1 MTDEPMMTL
10 DGNALAGLLDA
21 VFGEDMTTVLGTCGA
36 CGASGEVA
44 RLVVYTRAPGAV
56 ARCPACS
63 SVLMVLVTVR
73 AVTCVDLRGLAAL
86 ERAT

>member
-1 MTDEPMMTL
+1 MADEPMMTL

-21 VFGEDMTTVLGTCGA
+21 VFGEDMTTALGTCGA

>member
-1 MTDEPMMTL
+1 MGDERMTTL

-21 VFGEDMTTVLGTCGA
+21 VFGEDMTTATGTCGA

-63 SVLMVLVTVR
+63 SVQMVFVTVR
-73 AVTCVDLRGLAAL
+73 EVTCVDLRGLAAL
-86 ERAT
+86 ERVT